1 MFANGVLAALELKRL
16 GAERILYLD
25 WDAHHGNSQ
34 QGAFWSDPSVLTIS
48 VHQAR
53 AFPPGTGGTDARG
66 AGQGYGTNINIPV
79 PPGSGGGVYRTA
91 FKDVIRPAAEAFRPD
106 FVLVSSGLDASYI
119 DPSARL
125 CLHSGDYEWMT
136 DQVITMAGENCDGRL
151 VMTHEGGYSLPYLP
165 LCFLRIVERLSGCRT
180 GIVDPFLA
188 RWGTTLPRLSRRRL
202 GMS

>member
-1 MFANGVLAALELKRL
+1 M
-16 GAERILYLD
+16 
-25 WDAHHGNSQ
+25 
-34 QGAFWSDPSVLTIS
+34 
-48 VHQAR
+48 
-53 AFPPGTGGTDARG
+53 
-66 AGQGYGTNINIPV
+66 
-79 PPGSGGGVYRTA
+79 
-91 FKDVIRPAAEAFRPD
+91 
-106 FVLVSSGLDASYI
+106 LVSSGLDASYI

-188 RWGTTLPRLSRRRL
+188 RWGNDFASAVSAEARDVLKECAGFAEELAKRNP
-202 GMS
+202 